1 MAAPKKPKTP
11 EKKPVTPSKTAKPTA
26 KKDSPKQVASAPK
39 ENFMQKAGDEF
50 NKFREKVSPIYRLTN
65 QKKDK

>member
-1 MAAPKKPKTP
+1 MAAPKKAKPSA
-11 EKKPVTPSKTAKPTA
+11 KKPVTPSKSAKPAA

-39 ENFMQKAGDEF
+39 ENFMQKAGEEF